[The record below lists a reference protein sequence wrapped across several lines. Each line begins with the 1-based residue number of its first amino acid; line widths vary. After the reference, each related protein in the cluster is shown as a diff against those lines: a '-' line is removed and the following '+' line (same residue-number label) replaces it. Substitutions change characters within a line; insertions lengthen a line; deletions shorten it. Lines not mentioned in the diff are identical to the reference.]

1 MIIILSV
8 IIVLLLIYQYVWP
21 KKKYWE
27 GRGMPT
33 YKIKMFL
40 SMTNVVHEMGDVYK
54 KMKVEGQRVAGLYLT
69 WENILLFTD
78 LRSLENCAIV
88 QNKRYEDKRN
98 AQQLFDVILNSA
110 TNLIVALQE
119 SSKSD
124 KQIDFCDVSTRYS
137 TEMMISLAFGNEFLK
152 VTKLCSKIRE
162 MSLRAGA
169 FSLKTV
175 VKQFVIDWFPQ
186 FAKRFRMSAYDS
198 TAHKFY
204 MKTVQ
209 EAIEYR
215 KQSTTLR
222 HDFLQSLLDAENDD
236 GEKTQMTIE
245 EIAEQVMSFFVS
257 GVETSA
263 VTISYSLIEI
273 KRNLNVESKLRG
285 EVCTILEK
293 YNYTLH
299 YNALEEMIYLDA
311 VIRESLRMY
320 PPIPIL
326 RKKTSEAFLV
336 DNIEIEKGTP
346 LAVSILAIQRDAEK
360 YIEPDVFNPDRLE
373 GNIDL
378 DIERQHLIL
387 QSKIALALILWNFD
401 YEIDDKTKYPLKIDA
416 PNGILI
422 PTEKIWV
429 KFSPLI
435 TSL

>member
-1 MIIILSV
+1 
-8 IIVLLLIYQYVWP
+8 
-21 KKKYWE
+21 
-27 GRGMPT
+27 
-33 YKIKMFL
+33 
-40 SMTNVVHEMGDVYK
+40 MTNVVHEMGDVYK

-69 WENILLFTD
+69 WENILFFPD

-119 SSKSD
+119 SSKSE
-124 KQIDFCDVSTRYS
+124 KQIDFYDVSTRYS

-186 FAKRFRMSAYDS
+186 FAKRFRISAYDS

-311 VIRESLRMY
+311 VIR
-320 PPIPIL
+320 
-326 RKKTSEAFLV
+326 
-336 DNIEIEKGTP
+336 GT
-346 LAVSILAIQRDAEK
+346 
-360 YIEPDVFNPDRLE
+360 
-373 GNIDL
+373 
-378 DIERQHLIL
+378 
-387 QSKIALALILWNFD
+387 
-401 YEIDDKTKYPLKIDA
+401 
-416 PNGILI
+416 
-422 PTEKIWV
+422 
-429 KFSPLI
+429 
-435 TSL
+435 

>member
-1 MIIILSV
+1 
-8 IIVLLLIYQYVWP
+8 
-21 KKKYWE
+21 
-27 GRGMPT
+27 
-33 YKIKMFL
+33 
-40 SMTNVVHEMGDVYK
+40 MTNVVHEMGDVYK

-311 VIRESLRMY
+311 VIR
-320 PPIPIL
+320 
-326 RKKTSEAFLV
+326 
-336 DNIEIEKGTP
+336 GT
-346 LAVSILAIQRDAEK
+346 
-360 YIEPDVFNPDRLE
+360 
-373 GNIDL
+373 
-378 DIERQHLIL
+378 
-387 QSKIALALILWNFD
+387 
-401 YEIDDKTKYPLKIDA
+401 
-416 PNGILI
+416 
-422 PTEKIWV
+422 
-429 KFSPLI
+429 
-435 TSL
+435 